1 MSKRTQHLVGE
12 KEIPMYFIPNQGQ
25 WKDENVHYYAHGK
38 GYEVFF
44 TDQGASFVFLE
55 REKEKGLRL
64 DFHFLNDHHAI
75 VPSVRR
81 ELPGRVNYYRGADA
95 KKWLTGIPTFEEV
108 MYLDV
113 WPGIDLHFYGKE
125 GQLKYEFIVHPGA
138 SVERIKFTYKG
149 MDEIAL
155 DEEGNIV
162 LQTVMGEMVD
172 KRPVSLQEN
181 GREQEL
187 IQTRFTLLED
197 AANGPTF
204 GFFLE
209 ENYDSQRNLLIDP
222 GLIYSSYLGGAEQDQ
237 GINIAVDSSGNAYV
251 TGITAS
257 TDFPTKNAFQGV
269 NGGRFDAFVTKVD
282 PAGSLVFSSYLG
294 GANSDFGLHIATD
307 LSGNAYVSGNTSSTN
322 FPTLNAF
329 QGTFGGVQ
337 DAFITKVDPAGA
349 LIYSSYLGGSVSDS
363 VSGLTT
369 DSGGNVYVTG
379 ETSSTDFPTQNAFQG
394 VYGGNVDAFV
404 TKVDPTGS
412 LVYSSYLG
420 GTGREQAQGIAI
432 DSSGNAYVTG
442 STGSINFPTQ
452 NAFQGTYQ
460 GVQDAFVTKINPTG
474 SLIYS
479 SYLGGTGQDDG
490 SSIATDSSGNAYV
503 TGLTFS
509 NDFPTQNAFQ
519 GTYGGA
525 KDAFVTKVDPTG
537 SLIYSSYLGG
547 AGQDE
552 GSSIAT
558 DSSGNA
564 YVMGFTTSSNFPT
577 FNAFQGTYGGNDDI
591 FITKVDQTGSLVYSS
606 YLGGSEQDSGSSI
619 AIDPSGNTYVTGYTQ
634 STDFPTQ
641 NAFQGTFGGILDVIV
656 TKIDSAGT
664 LVYSSYLGGAGQDIG
679 FGIAIDSNGNAY
691 VTGFTD
697 STNFPTQSAFQSV
710 FGGAFDGFVTKIGLV
725 CSDDITVDNDPGECG
740 AVVQYTSSPGAECS
754 PPSGSFF
761 PVGETVVT
769 CSEGD
774 QTCFFTVTVQDTE
787 PPVISCSNSI
797 TVFVSSNESGTT
809 VTYPD
814 PVVTDN
820 CPGSTFTC
828 SPASG
833 SFFPIGTT
841 AVTCT
846 AMDEA
851 GNTSSCSFDVVV
863 LQQQPE
869 RLNTECI
876 HTLKVYDWI
885 IYQNKNKGKYM
896 IPDPAC
902 QRAVSNAL
910 ENGELVTVKC
920 TPPTPDQIQCMV
932 SILEHGTPGKLLITW
947 TIPVDVTIFILEESI
962 CSFTVRTQVQDE
974 VMVCIPEGITVE
986 NIKCS
991 ARQILCHTED
1001 VLMGSD
1007 PLGPMI
1013 PLSVMVCKEI
1023 EVTFPVNLEVF
1034 GTFCF
1039 PRRIN

>member
-1 MSKRTQHLVGE
+1 MSKRTQHVVRE
-12 KEIPMYFIPNQGQ
+12 KEIPMYFIPNKGQ
-25 WKDENVHYYAHGK
+25 WKDEIVHYYAHGT

-44 TDQGASFVFLE
+44 TDQGASFIFIE
-55 REKEKGLRL
+55 REEEKGLRL
-64 DFHFLNDHHAI
+64 DFHFLNDHQAI

-81 ELPGRVNYYRGADA
+81 ELPGRVHYYRGADD
-95 KKWLTGIPTFEEV
+95 KNWLTGIPTFEEV
-108 MYLDV
+108 VYLDV

-138 SVERIKFTYKG
+138 SVERIKFTYIG

-155 DEEGNIV
+155 DEEGNIL
-162 LQTVMGEMVD
+162 LQTVMGEMMD
-172 KRPVSLQEN
+172 KRPVSVQEK
-181 GREQEL
+181 GGEQEL
-187 IQTRFTLLED
+187 IQTSFTLLED
-197 AANGPTF
+197 AANGPSF
-204 GFFLE
+204 GFCLE
-209 ENYDSQRNLLIDP
+209 ENYDPQKNLLIDP
-222 GLIYSSYLGGAEQDQ
+222 GLFYSSYLGGSQQDQ

-251 TGITAS
+251 TGLTAS
-257 TDFPTKNAFQGV
+257 TDFPTQNAFQGMS
-269 NGGRFDAFVTKVD
+269 GGSFDAFVTKVD
-282 PAGSLVFSSYLG
+282 PTGTLIYSSYLG
-294 GANSDFGLHIATD
+294 GSDSDFGLQIATD
-307 LSGNAYVSGNTSSTN
+307 LSGNAYVSGETSSPN

-349 LIYSSYLGGSVSDS
+349 LIYSSYLGGSASES

-369 DSGGNVYVTG
+369 DSGGNVYMTG
-379 ETSSTDFPTQNAFQG
+379 ETSSANFPTQNAFQG
-394 VYGGNVDAFV
+394 AYGGNVDSFV

-420 GTGREQAQGIAI
+420 GTGREQAGGLAI

-442 STGSINFPTQ
+442 STGSLNFPTL
-452 NAFQGTYQ
+452 NAFQGTNQ
-460 GVQDAFVTKINPTG
+460 GVVDVFVTKINPAG

-479 SYLGGTGQDDG
+479 SYLGGSGQDEG
-490 SSIATDSSGNAYV
+490 SSIAADSSGNAYV
-503 TGLTFS
+503 TGFTFS
-509 NDFPTQNAFQ
+509 NDFLTQNAFQGTLGGIEDAFVTKVNPTGSLVYSSYLGGSGQEEGNSIATDTSGNAYVMGFTASSDFPTQNAFQ
-519 GTYGGA
+519 GTYGGNNDIFVTKVDPTGSLVYSSYLGGSEQDGGSSIA
-525 KDAFVTKVDPTG
+525 TDSSGNTYVTGYTQSSDFPTQNAFQGTFGGLLDVIVTKVDPTG

-547 AGQDE
+547 
-552 GSSIAT
+552 S
-558 DSSGNA
+558 
-564 YVMGFTTSSNFPT
+564 
-577 FNAFQGTYGGNDDI
+577 
-591 FITKVDQTGSLVYSS
+591 
-606 YLGGSEQDSGSSI
+606 
-619 AIDPSGNTYVTGYTQ
+619 
-634 STDFPTQ
+634 
-641 NAFQGTFGGILDVIV
+641 
-656 TKIDSAGT
+656 
-664 LVYSSYLGGAGQDIG
+664 GQDIG
-679 FGIAIDSNGNAY
+679 FGIALDSNGNAY

-697 STNFPTQSAFQSV
+697 STNFPTESAFQGT
-710 FGGAFDGFVTKIGLV
+710 FGGAFDGFVTRIGLV
-725 CSDDITVDNDPGECG
+725 CPDDMTVNNDPGECG
-740 AVVQYTSSPGAECS
+740 AVVQYTSSPGAVCT

-769 CSEGD
+769 CNEGD

-787 PPVISCSNSI
+787 PPVISCSTTI
-797 TVFVSSNESGTT
+797 TLFAPPGESGTT

-814 PVVTDN
+814 PVITDN
-820 CPGSTFTC
+820 CPGSTFSC

-841 AVTCT
+841 TVTCT
-846 AMDEA
+846 ATDES

-863 LQQQPE
+863 LEQQPE
-869 RLNTECI
+869 RLTTECI
-876 HTLKVYDWI
+876 HTLKVYDWL
-885 IYQNKNKGKYM
+885 IYQNKYKGKYM

-920 TPPTPDQIQCMV
+920 TPPTPDQIQCNV
-932 SILEHGTPGKLLITW
+932 SILEQGTPGKLMVTW
-947 TIPVDVTIFILEESI
+947 TIPVDVTIFIQDESI

-974 VMVCIPEGITVE
+974 VMVCIPVGITVE

-991 ARQILCHTED
+991 ARQILCHTEG

-1023 EVTFPVNLEVF
+1023 EVTFPVKLEVF

-1039 PRRIN
+1039 PRSIN